1 MTPDHPAPPAH
12 CDDND
17 DDIDNDVHEREQ
29 EEEDKGPLAV
39 AMASATRSLLH
50 GLRNTTV
57 PLRNL
62 IKDAMKKNAFLAIGR
77 RTATARPAS
86 SSSLALPSATMI
98 TKQPTTSYWER
109 AVGTYV
115 VACCMLLETDATFVP
130 FQRLN
135 NYCRASS
142 CGPGLVKGSLLSFV
156 VFGVYDI
163 LVLRQTSS
171 RANKKAGGVENKS
184 PTNDVTTASSS
195 ATNNNHEGRSAA
207 LPSEES
213 KLLLLPSTNSC
224 PTITTTASKPFPSL
238 HSWVVPHGHTTTP
251 LYLHFGSGALS
262 GFMFSLVLDAW
273 DVAVHVAKGHA
284 IPHRLNAPLLVR
296 RAMHHSVGYAMLF
309 GSFETLR
316 RRLDEWST
324 GFFFVAGGDDDHH
337 HQGQAMANVLDALAG
352 LGLVRHDDVAQSY
365 DVSAIPLANAFL
377 AGGVAGQLHHV
388 ADHCTRHWRRSA
400 ATAAA
405 ATAATRTTFTIYS
418 WWPKRPPDFKATMA
432 SFLPTAVC
440 FVLFQYGAD
449 IVDRLLCEEDGRVVW
464 YPH

>member
-1 MTPDHPAPPAH
+1 M
-12 CDDND
+12 C
-17 DDIDNDVHEREQ
+17 I
-29 EEEDKGPLAV
+29 
-39 AMASATRSLLH
+39 
-50 GLRNTTV
+50 
-57 PLRNL
+57 
-62 IKDAMKKNAFLAIGR
+62 
-77 RTATARPAS
+77 
-86 SSSLALPSATMI
+86 
-98 TKQPTTSYWER
+98 
-109 AVGTYV
+109 
-115 VACCMLLETDATFVP
+115 ETDAICFP
-130 FQRLN
+130 LQRLTTIVVLHT
-135 NYCRASS
+135 

-163 LVLRQTSS
+163 LVLRQSSS
-171 RANKKAGGVENKS
+171 RANKAGDAKNKS
-184 PTNDVTTASSS
+184 PTNDVTALSSS
-195 ATNNNHEGRSAA
+195 ATNHHEGGRSAA

-213 KLLLLPSTNSC
+213 KVLLLPSTDRC
-224 PTITTTASKPFPSL
+224 PAITSTASKPFPSL
-238 HSWVVPHGHTTTP
+238 HSWVVPHGHATAITTP